1 MTQRTLLPACE
12 EAVSVP
18 RTTEAKEA
26 EGLVMVLMSGK
37 QVVVVV
43 VATAG
48 SLTWP
53 YSTQKRTC
61 AQ

>member
-43 VATAG
+43 ATAG

-53 YSTQKRTC
+53 YLTQKRTC